1 MWCCYLVE
9 GEHVNIYQN
18 IRKVERLSLA
28 EQAQVR
34 LKEALLN
41 GEFDPNERLI
51 EERLAEA
58 FKISRTPL
66 RQALQQLGEQGLLEK
81 HHSGGY
87 KPVNLT
93 LQDVMDAVE
102 MRAFLES
109 LLAKRAAANATDAE
123 IMQISAYSNLFNSA
137 KTNKNLQ
144 RLIELN
150 TQLHL
155 AVRQSARSPLLS
167 KVLNEL
173 DSRTEKV
180 VRYYIDVTTID
191 VWTITDH
198 TEIIEYISNR
208 DGDKAMESMREHV
221 LFAGNLAIEHMR
233 KHL

>member
-1 MWCCYLVE
+1 MS
-9 GEHVNIYQN
+9 IYQN

-28 EQAQVR
+28 EQVQGR

-81 HHSGGY
+81 HPSGGY

-102 MRAFLES
+102 VRAFLES
-109 LLAKRAAANATDAE
+109 LLAKRAAANATEAE

-150 TQLHL
+150 SQLHL